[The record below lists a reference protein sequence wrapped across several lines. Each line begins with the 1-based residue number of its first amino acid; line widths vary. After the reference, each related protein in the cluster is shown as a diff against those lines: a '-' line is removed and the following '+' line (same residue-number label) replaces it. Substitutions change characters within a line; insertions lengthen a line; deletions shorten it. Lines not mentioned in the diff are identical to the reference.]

1 MYLELLFGRG
11 IILGINKYVH
21 DDNAGFDLL
30 QVYVQHINNNNGY
43 AVLDVVHIT
52 DNDLEE
58 PIHLHPDFFNNN
70 NRFQFISMFVTLS
83 EQKHYSTM
91 AKYICA
97 DATHLTGKYKC
108 VLMSASTLDANG
120 RLVILAQAVL
130 PTENTVC
137 WLFFFQHLKE
147 SGLANNIDFF
157 ISDHDKG
164 LIKAVATN
172 FPGVHHAKCLRHL
185 AENFKKKFGEEK
197 STVLKQLASVYC
209 NSRWHRCYHL

>member
-1 MYLELLFGRG
+1 
-11 IILGINKYVH
+11 VH

-30 QVYVQHINNNNGY
+30 QAYVQHINNKSGY
-43 AVLDVVHIT
+43 AVLDVVHVT

-58 PIHLHPDFFNNN
+58 PIQLPPDFFNYNN
-70 NRFQFISMFVTLS
+70 NRFRCISMFVTLS

-137 WLFFFQHLKE
+137 WSFFFRHLKQ
-147 SGLANNIDFF
+147 SGLAI
-157 ISDHDKG
+157 ISIF
-164 LIKAVATN
+164 LSVIVTR
-172 FPGVHHAKCLRHL
+172 VSLRL
-185 AENFKKKFGEEK
+185 
-197 STVLKQLASVYC
+197 
-209 NSRWHRCYHL
+209 